1 MEGLGINLPILLAQV
16 INFAILLIL
25 LYFAAYKPIIRMLD
39 QRSAKIKESMEQ
51 TELIRQQAART
62 EEEVRVQLEAAR
74 KEGQNII
81 AQAIQIG
88 DRLKEEA
95 KKEARQ
101 EAESLIAKAR
111 TEIRRER
118 DEAIDE
124 LRKEFVDVAVTA
136 AEKVIKET
144 LDKEKHR
151 HLIEEV
157 LKESTAFKEG

>member
-1 MEGLGINLPILLAQV
+1 MEGLGISLPILLAQV

-39 QRSAKIKESMEQ
+39 QRSTKIKESMEQ

-62 EEEVRVQLEAAR
+62 EEEVRAQLEAAR

-81 AQAIQIG
+81 AQATQIG

-151 HLIEEV
+151 RLIEEV